1 MQNLRRYQWLKFN
14 IRIFV
19 KSWSLVC
26 LSPLLSDLK
35 KLGKTGLPVGHFLFQ
50 DTTGYSSN
58 VRMPSSCGYRDL
70 IPIVLSMFH
79 PFFLCPF
86 SSGCQMPMDKSTT
99 GSLPGR
105 HGSTEPQGACCAR
118 NPEASRWCG
127 MCSLHF
133 DPFWSKNNIHSIYI
147 VYHNRLK
154 SILLKSPTL
163 QDPAAVL
170 SASTGAQG

>member
-1 MQNLRRYQWLKFN
+1 MIEIQHKNFREVLKFSLPFTT
-14 IRIFV
+14 FV
-19 KSWSLVC
+19 RLEEAWKDWTPRWTFPVPRYNWLFFKCQDAIILWIQRPHSHRSFHV
-26 LSPLLSDLK
+26 SP
-35 KLGKTGLPVGHFLFQ
+35 
-50 DTTGYSSN
+50 
-58 VRMPSSCGYRDL
+58 
-70 IPIVLSMFH
+70 I
-79 PFFLCPF
+79 FLCPF

-127 MCSLHF
+127 MCPLHF

>member
-1 MQNLRRYQWLKFN
+1 MIEIQHKNFREVLKFSLPFTT
-14 IRIFV
+14 FV
-19 KSWSLVC
+19 RLEEAWKDWT
-26 LSPLLSDLK
+26 P
-35 KLGKTGLPVGHFLFQ
+35 LPVGHFLFQ

-118 NPEASRWCG
+118 NPEASR
-127 MCSLHF
+127 
-133 DPFWSKNNIHSIYI
+133 
-147 VYHNRLK
+147 
-154 SILLKSPTL
+154 
-163 QDPAAVL
+163 
-170 SASTGAQG
+170 